1 VLRASVEYLLPST
14 LVSLLA
20 APVGGQL
27 VRRRGPRFVLLL
39 ASLAGAGGFGWLV
52 ADHSH
57 SFSVIGGGALVGV
70 AIAFGYAAMPAIIVG
85 SVPRHQTGI
94 ANGINSISRST
105 GSAIGSAVVTTVLA
119 SKTVPH
125 LPPGVPALPA
135 ESQYTL
141 SFAIAGVAMAL
152 VAVVAWVGLR
162 HIHVAAHHQEVEMPV
177 ASGTETDQ
185 VEQAVGAARG

>member
-1 VLRASVEYLLPST
+1 MLVLSA
-14 LVSLLA
+14 
-20 APVGGQL
+20 
-27 VRRRGPRFVLLL
+27 
-39 ASLAGAGGFGWLV
+39 LAGAAGFGWIV
-52 ADHSH
+52 ADHTH
-57 SFSVIGGGALVGV
+57 SPSVIGAGALVGI

-85 SVPRHQTGI
+85 SVPHHQTGI

-119 SKTVPH
+119 SKTAPH

-141 SFAIAGVAMAL
+141 SFAIAAVALAL

-162 HIHVAAHHQEVEMPV
+162 HIHLAPHHIEPAAGDVPQDRTEEPAEA
-177 ASGTETDQ
+177 ASAG
-185 VEQAVGAARG
+185 G